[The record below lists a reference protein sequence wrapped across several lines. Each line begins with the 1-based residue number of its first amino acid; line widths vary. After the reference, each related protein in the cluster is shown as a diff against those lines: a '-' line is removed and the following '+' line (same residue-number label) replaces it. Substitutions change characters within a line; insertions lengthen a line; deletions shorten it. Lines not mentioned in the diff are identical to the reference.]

1 MLLSKVVMVLVT
13 HLATPQLA
21 EKLKSLSLRIG
32 KPGAPPNPP
41 SDTLF
46 LSDLIFQVATIE
58 FEETEPDP
66 SADGKG
72 TVSGDANHLGNIQH
86 VDRE

>member
-1 MLLSKVVMVLVT
+1 MMVMMVMSLMMIVMSLMMIS

-21 EKLKSLSLRIG
+21 EKLRSLSLRIG

-46 LSDLIFQVATIE
+46 LSDL
-58 FEETEPDP
+58 
-66 SADGKG
+66 
-72 TVSGDANHLGNIQH
+72 N
-86 VDRE
+86 